1 MNKYIEKAYFE
12 LVKVVRRNSPKT
24 AVAVDIFITNGTA
37 ELNYRFESPEGLKY
51 NKVSMR
57 NLAGEWIE

>member
-1 MNKYIEKAYFE
+1 MHKDIEKAYFD
-12 LVKVVRRNSPKT
+12 LVKIVRRNSPKT

-37 ELNYRFESPEGLKY
+37 EFNYRFESPEGLKY

>member
-1 MNKYIEKAYFE
+1 MHKDIEKAYAE
-12 LVKVVRRNSPKT
+12 LIRAVKKHSPET
-24 AVAVDIFITNGTA
+24 ASAVDIFISNGQS
-37 ELNYRFESPEGLKY
+37 EFNYRFESPEGLKY